1 MHIDI
6 KAPPSSVAYLKK
18 ALIIFGSVVALTGC
32 FEEAEIASSYR
43 ATQSFDNRAIAV
55 DVDTAD
61 DSVVTTGL
69 YVGMKS
75 MLGILLDPNSTVTD
89 AFAAG
94 EGQGVFVIKHDA
106 AGVLQWQKNIK
117 IDEWNSVSDVKVDQL
132 DGSIVVVGHTGPMP
146 STGSEQALDMFDDV
160 IAKDADLTPLGV
172 RPDVPYDTAKLL
184 RSWLIVKLDSQ
195 GNEIFRRTWRECLPN
210 TYDWNADQ
218 FLCSCEA
225 KKVVLGDTGNIYVSG
240 TGGSPWPMENVQIAG
255 FDSNGNSLWDDL
267 RTDIHVGPIKVAN
280 SPAVMDAAAEA
291 AILNDPEQYKVL
303 NYDTNRLFHYAWDLE
318 VTSSNNGDVIYATIP
333 TERADLRGM
342 VKLNQAGDIVASRKN
357 FQDDVVATMEL
368 VADGRVL
375 LGGQVGDPTSDLYA
389 AANVTLVDADLNT
402 LSTYNYDVFDG
413 VTFDLLIDGSSTVYG
428 AANVAG
434 EVSRDVASFKLTG
447 LDTNSLSVVWHNLYN
462 TTPTVIP
469 EIGEILNVYSV
480 DNGKML
486 TINSKGSLL
495 LTGNAYKTEGVLIID
510 LPSENFVEPLIDVGI
525 TLRYYGVVPV
535 ISANFNFNINMP
547 DGLHF
552 NLLESNSIWFDAS
565 FDPATGEMIKV
576 DATLGQEL
584 SAVTQRIDGSL
595 VQVTRPWHYEDNNLR
610 RVTVRQ

>member
-18 ALIIFGSVVALTGC
+18 ALIICSSVFALTAC
-32 FEEAEIASSYR
+32 DEDIASSYR
-43 ATQSFDNRAIAV
+43 VTQSFDNRAIAV
-55 DVDTAD
+55 DVDMAD
-61 DSVVTTGL
+61 DSVVTSGL

-75 MLGILLDPNSTVTD
+75 MLGILLDPDSTVTD

-94 EGQGVFVIKHDA
+94 EGQGVFVIKHDSTGA
-106 AGVLQWQKNIK
+106 LLWEKTIK

-160 IAKDADLTPLGV
+160 IAKDADLTPLGT
-172 RPDVPYDTAKLL
+172 RPNLPYDTAKLQ

-195 GNEIFRRTWRECLPN
+195 GNEVFRRTWRECLPN
-210 TYDWNADQ
+210 TYDWNAEQ

-225 KKVVLGDTGNIYVSG
+225 KKVVLGNTGNIYVSG

-267 RTDIHVGPIKVAN
+267 RTDIHVGPITAPNAPDIVD
-280 SPAVMDAAAEA
+280 VAAEA

-303 NYDTNRLFHYAWDLE
+303 NYDTSRLFHYAWDLE
-318 VTSSNNGDVIYATIP
+318 ITSSSNGDIIYATIP

-342 VKLNQAGDIVASRKN
+342 VKLNQAGDIIASRKN
-357 FQDDVVATMEL
+357 FHNDVVATIQL
-368 VADGRVL
+368 VPDGRVL
-375 LGGQVGDPTSDLYA
+375 LGGQTDDPASDLHA

-402 LSTYNYDVFDG
+402 LSTYNYDVLDG
-413 VTFDLLIDGSSTVYG
+413 VTFDLLIDGNSTVYG

-447 LDTNSLSVVWHNLYN
+447 LDTNSLSVVWDNLYS
-462 TTPTVIP
+462 TSPAVIP

-480 DNGKML
+480 DNGKKL
-486 TINSKGSLL
+486 TIDSKGSLL
-495 LTGNAYKTEGVLIID
+495 LAGDAYKTEGVLTID

-525 TLRYYGVVPV
+525 TLKYYGVVPV
-535 ISANFNFNINMP
+535 IGANFNFNINLP

-552 NLLESNSIWFDAS
+552 NISQANSIRFNTT
-565 FDPATGEMIKV
+565 FDPLTGEMIKV
-576 DATLGQEL
+576 DATLGEEL
-584 SAVTQRIDGSL
+584 SAVTRRADGSL
-595 VQVTRPWHYEDNNLR
+595 IQVTRPWHYEDDNLR